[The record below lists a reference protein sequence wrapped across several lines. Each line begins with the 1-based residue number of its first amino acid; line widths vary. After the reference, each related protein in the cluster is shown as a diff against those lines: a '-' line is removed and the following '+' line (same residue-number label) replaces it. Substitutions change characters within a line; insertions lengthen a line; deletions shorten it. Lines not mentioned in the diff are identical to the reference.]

1 MVVVVFAG
9 AAGQAAHGAV
19 GTASHSCPPLRPS
32 SYRLNPTAPAPL
44 PPHQMLRYTVPFM
57 VISGVFWLLH
67 TWILDP
73 MPNKFKRQEFIRY
86 RREMLHVAS
95 KLNFRTPAREVR
107 SRILGRRSCSNMTT
121 QSFIDA

>member
-1 MVVVVFAG
+1 
-9 AAGQAAHGAV
+9 
-19 GTASHSCPPLRPS
+19 
-32 SYRLNPTAPAPL
+32 
-44 PPHQMLRYTVPFM
+44 MLRYTVPFM

-107 SRILGRRSCSNMTT
+107 RYNLRRRRSCSNAAT
-121 QSFIDA
+121 QFCIDAYYSHTIAHCLQCSRKFISRHVAFRLVRA